1 MRLPGKFRLL
11 FLSIVGGVLLA
22 ASGWAQDASVPEE
35 ASEDAEKEA
44 AESPAQEPDTDDIDV
59 DDVARATLRVL
70 EADVTGRRA
79 DIAVLRDRRIRGR
92 RWRG

>member
-35 ASEDAEKEA
+35 ASEDAEKKA

-59 DDVARATLRVL
+59 DDGSYLD
-70 EADVTGRRA
+70 ADEDDFRPSEEIPADQSIPFPA
-79 DIAVLRDRRIRGR
+79 DI
-92 RWRG
+92 

>member
-59 DDVARATLRVL
+59 DDGSYLD
-70 EADVTGRRA
+70 ADEDDFRPSEEIPADQSIPFPA
-79 DIAVLRDRRIRGR
+79 DI
-92 RWRG
+92 